1 MKDQSSFSNESD
13 AELGALLREALTGPA
28 PEAFMARLEATVRG
42 ATAERDQWDT
52 LARWARPRVALA
64 AVAAA
69 FLLGLGVWRHW
80 SRPVSEPESVPLAA
94 AEPRGATVSPG
105 VIWQTVLLE
114 GR

>member
-1 MKDQSSFSNESD
+1 MREKSSFSTEPD
-13 AELGALLREALTGPA
+13 ADLGALLREALTGPA
-28 PEAFMARLEATVRG
+28 PDAFMARLEAAVRG
-42 ATAERDQWDT
+42 VSAERDQWDT

-64 AVAAA
+64 AAAAA

-80 SRPVSEPESVPLAA
+80 SKPGPEPESVALAA
-94 AEPRGATVSPG
+94 AEPQGTVASPG